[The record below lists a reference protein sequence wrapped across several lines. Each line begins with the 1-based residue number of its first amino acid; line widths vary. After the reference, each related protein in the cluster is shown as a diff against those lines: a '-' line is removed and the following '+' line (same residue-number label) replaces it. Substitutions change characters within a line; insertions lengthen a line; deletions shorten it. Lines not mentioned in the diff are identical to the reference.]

1 MIMKM
6 IYSSLLEEEAMDA
19 EWEVKNYSQLENT
32 KSQTEV
38 RSTINEWKYTLEGW
52 IVSRLNDT
60 EKRMSQL
67 KTE

>member
-6 IYSSLLEEEAMDA
+6 IYSSLSEEEKWMQS
-19 EWEVKNYSQLENT
+19 EVKNYSQLENI

-52 IVSRLNDT
+52 LVSRLNDT
-60 EKRMSQL
+60 EEWMSQL

>member
-19 EWEVKNYSQLENT
+19 KWEVKNYSQLENT

-38 RSTINEWKYTLEGW
+38 RSTINEWKYTQEGW

>member
-19 EWEVKNYSQLENT
+19 KWEVKNYSQLENT

-60 EKRMSQL
+60 EKQMSQL

>member
-19 EWEVKNYSQLENT
+19 KWEVKNYSQLENT

>member
-19 EWEVKNYSQLENT
+19 EWEVKNYSQLENI

-60 EKRMSQL
+60 EKQMSQL